1 MFSPLD
7 YICTLNTPCCLYRFK
22 RMPFGISL
30 APEIFQRKNE
40 TIFGD
45 IDDVEVIFDD
55 IVIATIDKLEHDEI
69 MKKLLQRGREAN
81 VKFNS
86 EKLQY
91 KVSEVKWETFCV

>member
-1 MFSPLD
+1 MESSPKLSQ
-7 YICTLNTPCCLYRFK
+7 
-22 RMPFGISL
+22 MPFSISL

-45 IDDVEVIFDD
+45 IDDVEVIFVD
-55 IVIATIDKLEHDEI
+55 IVIATKGEREHDEI
-69 MKKLLQRGREAN
+69 MKKLLQRARESN